1 MLTHTHT
8 HTHTQRSE
16 LGYDN
21 NSDYKLV
28 VSAIIRCVAKLEIY
42 YPHVEKRQSGRY
54 NVVNNL
60 LRILSGEK

>member
-1 MLTHTHT
+1 MRTHTHT
-8 HTHTQRSE
+8 HRSE

-42 YPHVEKRQSGRY
+42 YPHVENRQSGRY
-54 NVVNNL
+54 NVVND
-60 LRILSGEK
+60 